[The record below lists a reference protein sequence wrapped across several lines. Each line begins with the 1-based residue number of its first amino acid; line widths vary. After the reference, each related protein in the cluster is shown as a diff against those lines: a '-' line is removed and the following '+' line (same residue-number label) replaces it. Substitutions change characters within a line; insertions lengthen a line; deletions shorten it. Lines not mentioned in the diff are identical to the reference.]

1 MGAIKLASPEMGMD
15 VEALTN
21 LMFRYYRELEYLL
34 NGNIDSQNVKSLTTD
49 KIIAGEALIGTALID
64 TLVVGTNVGIGS
76 APKVFSAQ
84 PTTPYR
90 VNDIWIDGTDLKRCT
105 VARSSG
111 AYVATDWGLGTNY
124 TNPTGVTSIVGGVI
138 TTDFVNALNITAAHV
153 VAGELVVG
161 TNVAMGTGAVINWG
175 TVTPPNASQV
185 GALPT
190 GTFIPTQYTDSLAL
204 AAWENSD
211 YATYIDAYGV
221 YSGSFNGGMFNVNP
235 TGSSTLPS
243 GITIGGWNT
252 NVNAWA
258 GEACRIAF
266 NPTGYEGNTA
276 IVFSG
281 PVYTAGTWAFV
292 PLAFTLPVRFNNTV
306 VFNQS
311 THFPDYTYVTGD
323 VLFEPGSSLNFHDAT
338 VVLPG
343 GSAGYYTEAQS
354 NARFTR
360 PYSAA
365 NFCFLDY
372 GSGVI
377 VVRDASGT
385 SLGTI
390 TVTP

>member
-1 MGAIKLASPEMGMD
+1 MGITKLATPVMGMG
-15 VEALTN
+15 VEELTN
-21 LMFRYYRELEYLL
+21 LMFKYYRELEYLL

-49 KIIAGEALIGTALID
+49 KLIVGEALIGTALIT

-76 APKVFSAQ
+76 APKVFNAQ

-105 VARSSG
+105 VARATG

-138 TTDFVNALNITAAHV
+138 TTDFVNALNVTAAHV

-161 TNVAMGTGAVINWG
+161 TNVAMGANAYIAWAN
-175 TVTPPNASQV
+175 VTSQPTIITTAD
-185 GALPT
+185 ALT
-190 GTFIPTQYTDSLAL
+190 
-204 AAWENSD
+204 AWANSD
-211 YATYIDAYGV
+211 YATYIDANGV
-221 YSGSFNGGMFNVNP
+221 YSGAFNGGMFNVNP

-252 NVNAWA
+252 NANAWA

-266 NPTGYEGNTA
+266 DLTGDAGNTA

-281 PVYTAGTWAFV
+281 PVYGVDSWAFV
-292 PLAFTLPVRFNNTV
+292 PLVFKVQTKFNDDA
-306 VFNQS
+306 VFNHHTFFNDS
-311 THFPDYTYVTGD
+311 VYFYGD
-323 VLFEPGSSLNFHDAT
+323 VLFDTGSSLDFHLAT
-338 VVLPG
+338 VSLPG

-354 NARFTR
+354 DARFTR
-360 PYSAA
+360 PYYAA

-377 VVRDASGT
+377 VVRNASGT
-385 SLGTI
+385 TLGNI
-390 TVTP
+390 ILTP